1 MALLLQCCCA
11 GILVLPVTSESSSS
25 SSMKSRSE
33 TTRLLPRRSQW
44 AAVGNG
50 TAVAAGS
57 NQRPIAGA
65 IISDGGDGGDGDG
78 DDFDV
83 ASIASSTAL
92 QQQQQQQQQQQ
103 HPNSHHHHQYSQMPS
118 YGSYGYDTSDDA
130 TIPRVITPQDFYFPP
145 YNVTIQ
151 RYYRFTAGP
160 DTPFAALHKRPGD
173 IAAAGAAG
181 GNGNAANAANTP
193 GSNQSGVTG
202 LLRRSAVLPS
212 HGTSPDGRWI
222 LVSVGG
228 RSGWARKKLF
238 EDVTATNNITNS
250 SNTNASSG
258 HATGGTTA
266 TSSSRSSIGNSATL
280 SPYGSTVTL
289 ASNYSSA
296 RSTDSAGAASSSV
309 AAAPPPPPPPPGAF
323 ENAPKFAAREGWMG
337 NHHFLCKGKVMLGS
351 DAPLFFFTNALVVV
365 SLLLYYVVVLP
376 HLMEH
381 APKHWTAHSEA
392 AWTSGVLATLAMIA
406 LWLSATTDPG
416 IIPAVSSPIKPPV
429 PTDGTPI
436 GGPLGY
442 RYCSTCN
449 IFRPPRSKHCNSC
462 NVCVSRFDH
471 HCPWIGNCIGERNH
485 RYFFLFLITIS
496 ALTILVTLS
505 CIQVLV
511 KAYEEAAALPMS
523 PGPVLNTNTSLDS
536 SESGNDG
543 SMPHWPLRHSTS
555 QHPTELQR
563 LWTAILSMPLVVVM
577 GTFTLLCA
585 WSLTSL
591 TCFHALIITLAQ
603 TTNERVRGVYQYS
616 GTVNTADRGCCHN
629 WTSALCGRTPP
640 SRLPKD
646 FSAAVT
652 CYHCDDREAVWNLDQ
667 AKAGLSPE
675 RICSAANLDVAVEEG
690 KADGADAAAV
700 E

>member
-1 MALLLQCCCA
+1 
-11 GILVLPVTSESSSS
+11 V
-25 SSMKSRSE
+25 R
-33 TTRLLPRRSQW
+33 
-44 AAVGNG
+44 
-50 TAVAAGS
+50 
-57 NQRPIAGA
+57 
-65 IISDGGDGGDGDG
+65 DGGQADADA

-92 QQQQQQQQQQQ
+92 QQQQQHQQ
-103 HPNSHHHHQYSQMPS
+103 HSNHDNQKYSQMSS
-118 YGSYGYDTSDDA
+118 YGYGSYSYGYDTSEDA
-130 TIPRVITPQDFYFPP
+130 TIPKIITPQEFYFPP
-145 YNVTIQ
+145 YNATIQ

-173 IAAAGAAG
+173 VATSAGNVSGG
-181 GNGNAANAANTP
+181 GN
-193 GSNQSGVTG
+193 NQSGVTG

-212 HGTSPDGRWI
+212 HGTSPDGKWI

-238 EDVTATNNITNS
+238 EGVTAGTGSKNVT
-250 SNTNASSG
+250 A
-258 HATGGTTA
+258 AGGTT
-266 TSSSRSSIGNSATL
+266 SSNSSIGNSATL

-289 ASNYSSA
+289 ASHYSSA
-296 RSTDSAGAASSSV
+296 RSTESAGAA
-309 AAAPPPPPPPPGAF
+309 APPQPPPPPPGAF
-323 ENAPKFAAREGWMG
+323 ENAPTFVAREGWMG
-337 NHHFLCKGKVMLGS
+337 NHHFLCKGKIMLGS
-351 DAPLFFFTNALVVV
+351 DAPLFFFTNALIIV

-406 LWLSATTDPG
+406 LWLSAATDPG

-429 PTDGTPI
+429 PTDGIPI

-449 IFRPPRSKHCNSC
+449 VFRPPRSKHCNSC
-462 NVCVSRFDH
+462 NCCVSQFDH
-471 HCPWIGNCIGERNH
+471 HCPWIGNCIGQRNH

-511 KAYEEAAALPMS
+511 KAYQEAAALPMS

-536 SESGNDG
+536 SESGSDG
-543 SMPHWPLRHSTS
+543 SSLPHWVPHHANTM

-616 GTVNTADRGCCHN
+616 GTVNTADRGCCNN
-629 WTSALCGRTPP
+629 WISALCGRTPP
-640 SRLPKD
+640 SRLPRD

-652 CYHCDDREAVWNLDQ
+652 CYHCDDKEAVWSLDR

-675 RICSAANLDVAVEEG
+675 RICSAANLDVEANATDA
-690 KADGADAAAV
+690 ADG
-700 E
+700 